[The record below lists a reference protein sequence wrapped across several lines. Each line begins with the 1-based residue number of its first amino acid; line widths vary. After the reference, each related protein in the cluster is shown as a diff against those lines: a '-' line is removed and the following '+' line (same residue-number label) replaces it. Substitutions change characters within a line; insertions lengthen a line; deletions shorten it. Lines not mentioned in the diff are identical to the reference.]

1 LKDYLF
7 FEQPLYVKKKEHKK
21 RTVLITVQK
30 TSREFRGMD
39 LDVFLTFP
47 IKKYLNIKVMKI

>member
-1 LKDYLF
+1 MK
-7 FEQPLYVKKKEHKK
+7 EKIEHKK
-21 RTVLITVQK
+21 RTVIFNCPK